1 MVITQ
6 LVPLILKRHLW
17 STNVNNIDKDRD
29 SLISSYFQE
38 VLSYSNNVT
47 VLRES
52 HGIQFSLRHLHR
64 ILRSLTLRRRVY
76 SDTRSVVD
84 FVVNSVENSGRN
96 HGYRFMRQRCVANG
110 LSVRNHDVATIL
122 RICDPIGTYY
132 GLARISHYIDLS

>member
-17 STNVNNIDKDRD
+17 STNVNNMDEDRD

-38 VLSYSNNVT
+38 GLSYSNIVT

-52 HGIQFSLRHLHR
+52 HGIQISLRHLHR

-76 SDTRSVVD
+76 SDPRSIVD

-96 HGYRFMRQRCVANG
+96 HGYRIMRQRCVANG
-110 LSVRNHDVATIL
+110 LSVRTHDVATIL

-132 GLARISHYIDLS
+132 GPARIIHNIY

>member
-17 STNVNNIDKDRD
+17 STNVNNMDEDRD

-38 VLSYSNNVT
+38 GLSYSNIVT

-52 HGIQFSLRHLHR
+52 HGIQISLRHLHR

-76 SDTRSVVD
+76 SDPRSIVD
-84 FVVNSVENSGRN
+84 FVVNSV
-96 HGYRFMRQRCVANG
+96 
-110 LSVRNHDVATIL
+110 
-122 RICDPIGTYY
+122 
-132 GLARISHYIDLS
+132 

>member
-17 STNVNNIDKDRD
+17 STNVYNMDEDRD

-38 VLSYSNNVT
+38 GLSYSNIVT

-52 HGIQFSLRHLHR
+52 HGIQISLLHLHR
-64 ILRSLTLRRRVY
+64 ILRSLTLRQRVY
-76 SDTRSVVD
+76 SDARSVGA

-96 HGYRFMRQRCVANG
+96 HGYRIMRQRCVANG
-110 LSVRNHDVATIL
+110 LSIQTHDVATIL
-122 RICDPIGTYY
+122 
-132 GLARISHYIDLS
+132 LAYTEIF